1 MSGFFTWVIRNRS
14 WREIVGRLADVAFGW
29 CVRLISFITIRN
41 KRKWLI
47 GNKTGWTDNSKYLM
61 LFLSQDNP
69 EQIHLI
75 WIGKTAKEVAVVR
88 SLGLEAYRKWS
99 VHGLY
104 HALTGA
110 AYFFS
115 SDVSDIN
122 YWASG
127 RAVKINMW
135 HGVGLKK
142 LGLKGSALYNPK
154 DWKTHIFTPHF
165 YDSPTYFVG
174 PSDMMARHFA
184 DCYRL
189 SDAQMLKV
197 GYPRC
202 DLFQR
207 SAEVIETHIKRFEN
221 AEMQSLCEELKRYDK
236 VYIYMPTFRDD
247 QRDFIASAGINFV
260 RLNALLQKKN
270 YFLLLKFHPATR
282 ICSMDID
289 GLSNMRLM
297 DKRMDIYPVLTKTD
311 VLITDYS
318 SIYYDYILMRRKG
331 VILFPFDYAEYI
343 EHSRD
348 FAFDYMTYTPGVKAW
363 NFEELYALIASD
375 TPLDFPERDEIIRTF
390 WGDNFDDASVRI
402 KSAALNKLGY
412 LDAAVV

>member
-1 MSGFFTWVIRNRS
+1 MPGFFTWVIQNRS

-29 CVRLISFITIRN
+29 CVRAISFVTIRN

-47 GNKTGWTDNSKYLM
+47 GNKTGWADNSKYLM

-69 EQIHLI
+69 EQIRLI

-88 SLGLEAYRKWS
+88 NLGLEAYCKWS
-99 VHGLY
+99 FHGLY
-104 HALTGA
+104 HALTA
-110 AYFFS
+110 AVYFFS

-127 RAVKINMW
+127 RAIKINMW

-142 LGLKGSALYNPK
+142 LGMKGSALYNPR
-154 DWKTHIFTPHF
+154 DWKTRIFTPHF

-174 PSDMMARHFA
+174 PSPMMARHFA

-207 SAEVIETHIKRFEN
+207 SEEAIEMHIRRFES
-221 AEMQSLCEELKRYDK
+221 AEMQSLCEEFKRYDK

-247 QRDFIASAGINFV
+247 QRDFIASAGIDFV

-282 ICSMDID
+282 VCSMDIN
-289 GLSNMRLM
+289 GLSNIRLM
-297 DKRMDIYPVLTKTD
+297 DKRMDIYPILVKTD

-318 SIYYDYILMRRKG
+318 SIYYDYILMRQKG
-331 VILFPFDYAEYI
+331 IILFPFDYAEYI
-343 EHSRD
+343 GHSRD
-348 FAFDYMTYTPGVKAW
+348 FAFDYMTYTPGVKTW
-363 NFEELYALIASD
+363 NFEELYALIESD
-375 TPLDFPERDEIIRTF
+375 KPLDFPDRDEIIHTF
-390 WGDNFDDASVRI
+390 WGDNFDDASARI
-402 KSAALNKLGY
+402 KSAALDKLGCRR
-412 LDAAVV
+412 AAVG